1 MKNHFLRIYRLADEF
16 SDRLAK
22 EHIFL
27 LSSGIAFNIV
37 LCIIP
42 LLLVA
47 SAIVGSLTDSA
58 SLSVTL
64 NRILRDTLPPN
75 QINSEIID
83 STLNELHT
91 AFKFS
96 NLAGWIGGFGLL
108 WTASALFSSMR
119 TGLNAIFSIKTPKF
133 FLLYKL
139 QDIGLTL
146 VLMVLLLA
154 SSLIAPTAALVA
166 SVGKNILPENI
177 FSWLSGVT
185 VHLVGLASSVLFFYF
200 VYQFIP
206 NQQLPR
212 RMVITATLL
221 CTGLWEAARFG
232 FAWYLT
238 NVGSFGKIY
247 GVYAIVFTVGIW
259 IYYSAL
265 ITLLSAEAAE
275 FWYEKHTER
284 LPKIKMERRN
294 IFRRPR

>member
-1 MKNHFLRIYRLADEF
+1 MKNQFLRLYRLADEF
-16 SDRLAK
+16 AERLAK

-27 LSSGIAFNIV
+27 LASGIAFNII

-42 LLLVA
+42 LLLIA
-47 SAIVGSLTDSA
+47 SSIVGSLTDSS
-58 SLSVTL
+58 SLSETL

-75 QINSEIID
+75 QVSSNIID
-83 STLNELHT
+83 SALSELHT

-96 NLAGWIGGFGLL
+96 SLAGWIGGLGLL

-133 FLLYKL
+133 FLLYKI

-154 SSLIAPTAALVA
+154 SSLIAPAAA
-166 SVGKNILPENI
+166 FVGSIGENILPKVI
-177 FSWLSGVT
+177 FAWVSGAT
-185 VHLVGLASSVLFFYF
+185 VHFVGLASSILFFYF

-212 RMVITATLL
+212 KMIIMATLL
-221 CTGLWEAARFG
+221 CTGLWESARFG

-247 GVYAIVFTVGIW
+247 GVYAIIFTVAIW

-275 FWYEKHTER
+275 FWYEKHTKR
-284 LPKIKMERRN
+284 LPTIKKERKS
-294 IFRRPR
+294 IFRRSR